1 MNEKKKFTLGC
12 ALAGSLVCA
21 AHAQEHGKLLGV
33 TAGGDAAA
41 SAIELVGDRPLSFT
55 TLKLSGP
62 PRVVVDFADTDV
74 SGAPEELVVEDGT
87 IHRVATAE
95 AGSRTARVVIE
106 LTADAE
112 FDVRAHGSSVE
123 VRVPR
128 LAPLLAK
135 LAPRSKPRPNQVPSP
150 KPAALDAQKRA
161 SLPTVALVGSRPNP
175 LPDSAARRKALD
187 ERVAQYLEDQ
197 RAAAEKSAAL
207 RKTNQDAKA
216 AAQRAAAEQA
226 ASSASAA
233 ADRRAEQR
241 AAAEKQRLAADQ
253 KRLAARSLRPQR
265 KIALAEAPRHAITGI
280 GFRPNAGGEVIVRSD
295 QPLEYG
301 VTGDDHAI
309 LLHLPRAGIP
319 LPNNRRPL
327 DTRFFNGPVD
337 RVVPVTVPGGT
348 DVRIELRRHAEYQLA
363 QSGSVL
369 TVTFSAPKP

>member
-1 MNEKKKFTLGC
+1 VNEKKKFTLGC
-12 ALAGSLVCA
+12 ALAGGLVCA

-87 IHRVATAE
+87 IHRVAIAE

-112 FDVRAHGSSVE
+112 FDVRAHGSSIE

-128 LAPLLAK
+128 IAPMLAK
-135 LAPRSKPRPNQVPSP
+135 LTPKSKPPP
-150 KPAALDAQKRA
+150 KPAALEAQKRA

-175 LPDSAARRKALD
+175 GPAAAARRKALD

-207 RKTNQDAKA
+207 RKSNQDAKA
-216 AAQRAAAEQA
+216 AAQRAAAET
-226 ASSASAA
+226 AA
-233 ADRRAEQR
+233 ARQADSARAADDRR
-241 AAAEKQRLAADQ
+241 AAAEKQRLE

-319 LPNNRRPL
+319 LLNNRRPL